1 MPSKVL
7 YFSYVCSVVLGCLCF
22 QLRLSCLL
30 VKLLLNFLS
39 VCVHCIMRGVSDVL
53 DIKNCLPYHFSSS
66 GTKSIPTK
74 KTLVVQTIFGT
85 MHGCVLK
92 LSLVTLISK
101 RFISADWSPERCHP
115 KRLCEKFLT

>member
-39 VCVHCIMRGVSDVL
+39 VCVHCIMRGVSDVV
-53 DIKNCLPYHFSSS
+53 DIKNGLPYHFSSS
-66 GTKSIPTK
+66 GTKSIPKNNNCLRKNCLNNAWLCAQAVIDFIDQQAFFVRIGRLSGVIQK
-74 KTLVVQTIFGT
+74 KFGR
-85 MHGCVLK
+85 K
-92 LSLVTLISK
+92 LT
-101 RFISADWSPERCHP
+101 
-115 KRLCEKFLT
+115 